1 MTQPEPTLR
10 VRRDRMQ
17 ASSPKTIGPSDSQQR
32 DWPYWIAGLILGGFT
47 GFLQVRV
54 EDPTLSGVCLVAI
67 NLFLAFMRPRRPWRW
82 GLLTALCLPAAE
94 LVAYL
99 TREQPTHAMVW
110 GSFVGLAPALA
121 AAFGGSVI
129 RRAITILFP
138 KK

>member
-1 MTQPEPTLR
+1 VKEQIPNADVEQ
-10 VRRDRMQ
+10 VGGD
-17 ASSPKTIGPSDSQQR
+17 ASIPSKPQR

-54 EDPTLSGVCLVAI
+54 KDPTLSGVVLVAI
-67 NLFLAFMRPRRPWRW
+67 NLFLAFRRPRRPWRW
-82 GLLTALCLPAAE
+82 GLLTALCLPTAE

-99 TREQPTHAMVW
+99 TREQPTRAMVW

-129 RRAITILFP
+129 RRAITTLFP

>member
-1 MTQPEPTLR
+1 MKDPIPNTR
-10 VRRDRMQ
+10 VEQVNEDV
-17 ASSPKTIGPSDSQQR
+17 SIPNKHQR
-32 DWPYWIAGLILGGFT
+32 DWPYWIVGLILGGFT

-54 EDPTLSGVCLVAI
+54 KDPTLSGVVLVAI

-99 TREQPTHAMVW
+99 TREQPTRAMVW
-110 GSFVGLAPALA
+110 GSLVGLAPALA

-129 RRAITILFP
+129 RRAITTLFP